1 MGKLWKT
8 DYDDTAVREFVIK
21 FFKEYFNISLIS
33 NPVEKKI
40 DLLFE
45 NNIDGVE
52 VEHGKWN
59 GDFWENKT
67 YSLLSGL
74 GFKTLNVPIR
84 KEKYWLDVVKGK
96 INESATKNIFV
107 RTNKDFTQVIVIR
120 PETFRNP
127 EKVYRSKF
135 QPNNSREMEDW
146 LSFKKDDVET
156 YNFIENNWVLDNN
169 NR

>member
-8 DYDDTAVREFVIK
+8 DFNDTAVREFVIK
-21 FFKEYFNISLIS
+21 FFKEHFNISLIS

-52 VEHGKWN
+52 VEHGKWK
-59 GDFWENKT
+59 GDFWENNS
-67 YSLLSGL
+67 YSMLSGL

-84 KEKYWLDVVKGK
+84 KEKYWLDIVKGK
-96 INESATKNIFV
+96 VNESATKNIFV
-107 RTNKDFTQVIVIR
+107 RTNKDFTQVIIIR
-120 PETFRNP
+120 PETFRSP

-135 QPNNSREMEDW
+135 KPNNSKEIEDW

-156 YNFIENNWVLDNN
+156 YNLIENKWVIDNN
-169 NR
+169 DK

>member
-21 FFKEYFNISLIS
+21 FFKEYFNVSLIS

-59 GDFWENKT
+59 GDFWENNT

-107 RTNKDFTQVIVIR
+107 RTNKDFSQVIVIR
-120 PETFRNP
+120 PETFRNS

-169 NR
+169 NK

>member
-8 DYDDTAVREFVIK
+8 DFDDTVVREFVIK
-21 FFKEYFNISLIS
+21 FFKDFFNINLIS
-33 NPVEKKI
+33 NPVERKI

-52 VEHGKWN
+52 VEHGKWK
-59 GDFWENKT
+59 GDFWGNKT
-67 YSLLSGL
+67 YSMLSGL

-84 KEKYWLDVVKGK
+84 KEKYWMDIVKGK
-96 INESATKNIFV
+96 VNESATKNIFV

-127 EKVYRSKF
+127 EKIYRSKF
-135 QPNNSREMEDW
+135 QPNNSREIEDW
-146 LSFKKDDVET
+146 LSFKKEDVET
-156 YNFIENNWVLDNN
+156 YNLVEDKWVLDNN
-169 NR
+169 DK